1 MMTVTPLVPTE
12 QIQELIASLLSRCE
26 KSDERI
32 MIGIV
37 GAPGSG
43 KSTLAE
49 YVLGQLPE
57 GHGVVVPMDG
67 FHLANCIIEG
77 TELQA
82 RKGAIDTFDSY
93 GYVSLLKR
101 IRNRD
106 EPVVYAPEY
115 RREIEEPVASA
126 IAISQDIKIVITE
139 GNYLLSPSEP
149 WGEIPEILDE
159 TWFVEVDHS
168 VRLERLVARHVK
180 FGKPLEKAI
189 EWANTSDETN
199 ALEIAET
206 QLEADVTVRIH

>member
-1 MMTVTPLVPTE
+1 MMETPLVPTE
-12 QIQELIASLLSRCE
+12 QIQELIASLLSRSANSE
-26 KSDERI
+26 DRI
-32 MIGIV
+32 MVGIV

-49 YVLGQLPE
+49 YVLDQLPE
-57 GHGVVVPMDG
+57 GDAVIVPMDG

-77 TELQA
+77 TELKA

-93 GYVSLLKR
+93 GYVSLLTR

-139 GNYLLSPSEP
+139 GNYILSSTAP
-149 WGEIPEILDE
+149 WSGIPEILDE

-180 FGKPLEKAI
+180 FGKPVEKAI
-189 EWANTSDETN
+189 EWANSSDEAN
-199 ALEIAET
+199 AREIAET
-206 QLEADVTVRIH
+206 QPEADVTVRIH